1 MKIDLG
7 YIKGATGPQGPQGA
21 TGATGPQGPQGPK
34 GATGAQGLKGDTGA
48 QGPKGDKGDTGP
60 AGPAGA
66 TGKQGIQGETG
77 PQGPQGLQGIQGPK
91 GATGAQGAKGDTGP
105 QGPAATIKVGTVT
118 TAAYGTPASAKNSG
132 TSSAAVFDFVIPQGA
147 PGEAAMDVSELTTDE
162 IIASTASYP
171 DITAGEKM
179 KIVLGKIKKYLAD
192 LKSNAA
198 SLASKITAAEKNITN
213 LTTKV
218 GSATLATT
226 AKDLSGAVNEVKAA
240 TDTNASAITKLNN
253 NLSNYD
259 KNNVDSP
266 TIADCNSPGVK
277 EGTLNENSKN
287 TPNTEGL
294 TAATEGHL
302 STIFPNRAGSW
313 NAQMALYNGKKPCV
327 FLRGSDNTEWAKW
340 LALATKSDLDNIGT
354 VTTATGIYTTAEWA
368 PGTNTAVLTLP
379 SDGNYILLMTY
390 ELQNPTTETCSMY
403 AQMQIKANRAI
414 LPFGRTNFVSWYYR
428 DTTQGYDSRI
438 AYESVCFAINAKKG
452 DTITPY
458 IHTNKLNVAFNV
470 NIIAMRV

>member
-7 YIKGATGPQGPQGA
+7 YIKGATGPQGPKGA
-21 TGATGPQGPQGPK
+21 TGATGPQGEIGPQGPK
-34 GATGAQGLKGDTGA
+34 GATGAQGLQGI

-118 TAAYGTPASAKNSG
+118 TAAYGTPVSVKNSG

-147 PGEAAMDVSELTTDE
+147 PGEVVRDVSELTTNE
-162 IIASTASYP
+162 ITASTASYP

-198 SLASKITAAEKNITN
+198 SLASKITAAEKNITS

-226 AKDLSGAVNEVKAA
+226 ANDLSGAVNEVKSAN
-240 TDTNASAITKLNN
+240 DTNASAITKLN
-253 NLSNYD
+253 
-259 KNNVDSP
+259 
-266 TIADCNSPGVK
+266 
-277 EGTLNENSKN
+277 
-287 TPNTEGL
+287 
-294 TAATEGHL
+294 
-302 STIFPNRAGSW
+302 
-313 NAQMALYNGKKPCV
+313 
-327 FLRGSDNTEWAKW
+327 
-340 LALATKSDLDNIGT
+340 SDLEYYVIRSE
-354 VTTATGIYTTAEWA
+354 VTGDMNEYKYVGIYTGKNMKNA
-368 PGTNTAVLTLP
+368 PGGGYATWITLCQ
-379 SDGNYILLMTY
+379 DF
-390 ELQNPTTETCSMY
+390 NPDF
-403 AQMQIKANRAI
+403 AHQI
-414 LPFGRTNFVSWYYR
+414 
-428 DTTQGYDSRI
+428 
-438 AYESVCFAINAKKG
+438 CF
-452 DTITPY
+452 ITG
-458 IHTNKLNVAFNV
+458 TDKLYTRFSNNGVWTGWRG
-470 NIIAMRV
+470 I